1 MVTERPSIPQNIRS
15 YFRSRR
21 IIAALGAGT
30 LVAVILLVAL
40 FLGMRGAPINPI
52 NPGSQQPK
60 VQATNINI
68 LQNIIKSPPETIFDA
83 PRVSNLTFQYFTTQP
98 GTYFLNFDNNISTG
112 PSNTKIS
119 LSYTLGDKSNN
130 ETIYLPPGTAL
141 AIGHDVSTN
150 QVIHGQFNVSGGSPN
165 YIHFYITAQ
174 TCTHTVDFSFTLV
187 NDGTANGNATVQLQ
201 GNEIVYWQR
210 AYTVAQGQNLPESG
224 HAFPSDCI
232 AHNYNVNVTA
242 VQKM

>member
-21 IIAALGAGT
+21 VIAALGAGT

-40 FLGMRGAPINPI
+40 FLGMRGGSI

-60 VQATNINI
+60 IQATNVNI
-68 LQNIIKSPPETIFDA
+68 LQNIIKSPPETVFDD
-83 PRVSNLTFQYFTTQP
+83 PQVSTLTFQYFTTQP
-98 GTYFLNFDNNISTG
+98 GTYFLNFDNSFSTG

-119 LSYTLGDKSNN
+119 LSYSLGDKSNN
-130 ETIYLPPGTAL
+130 ETIYLPPGTTL
-141 AIGHDVSTN
+141 SIGYDLSAN
-150 QVIHGQFNVSGGSPN
+150 RVIDTQFNISGGSPN

-174 TCTHTVDFSFTLV
+174 TCTHTVDFSFNLV

-201 GNEIVYWQR
+201 GDGIAYWQR
-210 AYTVAQGQNLPESG
+210 AYSVAQGQNLPESG
-224 HAFPSDCI
+224 NAFPSDCI

-242 VQKM
+242 VEKT